1 MVLQVQ
7 TSTYEAKT
15 QEIAKQLLAVTQ
27 ENRSFFASLRDQM
40 RWDDKLLGWAMS
52 NPGLRVQLFRF
63 IDTLP
68 ALHSKSEIASHLQEY
83 LGDESVELPAALKG
97 MLNFANPD
105 SMPGQVAATT
115 VGTAVETLAHKYIA
129 GENIKQVIK
138 TVERLRKEKMAFTI
152 DLLGEAV
159 ITEAEAQSYLER
171 YLELMQQLVEASKNW
186 PTIPAIDEADGELL
200 PKVQVSVKL
209 TAFYSQFDPLDA
221 KGSEEKVSDRIRTLL
236 RRAQELGTAVHF
248 DMEQYAYKDI
258 TLGILKKLL
267 LEEEFRQRTDIG
279 ITIQAY
285 LRDSEQDGK
294 DLISWLKQRGHPLTI
309 RLVKGAY
316 WDQET
321 IKAAQKHW
329 PQPVYNDKAATDA
342 NFETITQLLLENH
355 QYVYSAIGSHNVRS
369 HSRAIAIAESL
380 NVPRRRFEMQVLYGM
395 GDKIAKALVDRG
407 YRVRVYCPYGEL
419 LPGMA
424 YLIRRLLENTA
435 NSSFLRQN
443 LENRPI
449 EELLAPPMVDISH
462 AAESLSAGSR
472 REVGAE
478 ASSDPNFGRSELSK
492 TEAQRKVG
500 APASGELNFS
510 RQRRKEEGINF
521 VGVADTDYAE
531 EEGRRKAM
539 QAFQEV
545 RQQLG
550 RTYLPLINGEYV
562 NTSAVVDSLNPS
574 NFSEVIGKVGLISV
588 EQAEQAMQAAKAAF
602 PGWRK
607 TPASQRAGVLRKA
620 ADLMEQRREELSA
633 WIVLEVGKPVKEADA
648 EVSEAIDFC
657 LYYADEMERLDK
669 GVNYDV
675 PGETNRYIYQ
685 PRGIAVVI
693 SPWNFPLAIACGMTV
708 AALVTGNC
716 TLLKPAETSSVITAK
731 LTEILIEAGIPKG
744 VFQYVPGKGSQV
756 GAYLVNHPDTH
767 VIAFTGSQEVGC
779 RIYAEAA
786 ILKPGQKHI
795 KRVIAE
801 MGGKNTIIV
810 DESADLDQ
818 AVVGVVQ
825 SAFGYSGQKCS
836 ACSRVI
842 VLQPIYDAFVRR
854 LVEATKSLNI
864 GEAELPSTQVGP
876 VIDVNARDRICEYI
890 EKGKV
895 EAQLAL
901 ELPAPNQGYFIGP
914 VIFTEVPP
922 NAVISQQEIFG
933 PVVAVIRVKD
943 FQEALV
949 VANGTNYALTGGLY
963 SRTPSHIQQAQ
974 TDFEVGNLYINRTIT
989 GAIVA
994 RQPFGGFKLSGVG
1007 SKAGGPDYL
1016 LQFLEPRTV
1025 TENIQRQ
1032 GFAPIEGAD

>member
-1 MVLQVQ
+1 MVLQIQ
-7 TSTYEAKT
+7 NSTYEAKT
-15 QEIAKQLLAVTQ
+15 QEIAKQVLTATG
-27 ENRSFFASLRDQM
+27 ESRSFFSAIRDQM
-40 RWDDKLLGWAMS
+40 RWDDKLLAWAMS

-83 LGDESVELPAALKG
+83 LGDESVELPAALKSL
-97 MLNFANPD
+97 LNFANPD

-115 VGTAVETLAHKYIA
+115 VETAVQTLAHKYIS
-129 GENIKQVIK
+129 GENIQQVIK
-138 TVERLRKEKMAFTI
+138 TVEKLRKEKMAFTI

-171 YLELMQQLVEASKNW
+171 YMELMQQLVEASKKW
-186 PTIPAIDEADGELL
+186 SHIPAIDEADGEMI

-209 TAFYSQFDPLDA
+209 TAFYSQFDPLNA
-221 KGSEEKVSDRIRTLL
+221 QGSEEKVSDRIRILL
-236 RRAQELGTAVHF
+236 RRAKELGAAVHF

-258 TLGILKKLL
+258 TFKILKNLL
-267 LEEEFRQRTDIG
+267 LEEEFRERTDIG
-279 ITIQAY
+279 MTIQAY
-285 LRDSEQDGK
+285 LRDSEQDAR
-294 DLISWLKQRGHPLTI
+294 DIIAWLKQRGYPLTI

-329 PQPVYNDKAATDA
+329 KQPVYNDKVASDA
-342 NFETITQLLLENH
+342 NFETITQILLENH
-355 QYVYSAIGSHNVRS
+355 QYVYTAIGSHNVRS
-369 HSRAIAIAESL
+369 QSRAIAIAESL

-395 GDKIAKALVDRG
+395 GDKIAKALVDKG
-407 YRVRVYCPYGEL
+407 YRVRVYCPYGDL

-449 EELLAPPMVDISH
+449 EELLAPPIPILASP
-462 AAESLSAGSR
+462 SLAGR
-472 REVGAE
+472 TTG
-478 ASSDPNFGRSELSK
+478 G
-492 TEAQRKVG
+492 
-500 APASGELNFS
+500 FS
-510 RQRRKEEGINF
+510 
-521 VGVADTDYAE
+521 GVADTDYAQE
-531 EEGRRKAM
+531 EKRKVSQ
-539 QAFQEV
+539 QAFQKV

-550 RTYLPLINGEYV
+550 LTYLPLLNGEYV
-562 NTSAVVDSLNPS
+562 NTTTFVDSLNPS
-574 NFSEVIGKVGLISV
+574 NFNQVVGKIGLLSI
-588 EQAEQAMQAAKAAF
+588 EQAEEAMKFAKAAF
-602 PGWRK
+602 PAWKK
-607 TPASQRAGVLRKA
+607 TPAKQRADILRQAGKI
-620 ADLMEQRREELSA
+620 MEQRRAELSA

-657 LYYADEMERLDK
+657 LYYADEMERLDQ
-669 GVNYDV
+669 GLIYDV
-675 PGETNRYIYQ
+675 SGETNRYIYQ
-685 PRGIAVVI
+685 PKGIAVVI

-708 AALVTGNC
+708 AALVSGNC

-731 LTEILIEAGIPKG
+731 FTEILMEAGIPKG

-786 ILKPGQKHI
+786 ILKPGQKHL
-795 KRVIAE
+795 KKVIAE

-842 VLQPIYDAFVRR
+842 VLQPIYDAFVER

-864 GEAELPSTQVGP
+864 GETELPSTQVGP
-876 VIDVNARDRICEYI
+876 VIDANAQSRILEYI
-890 EKGKV
+890 EIGKK
-895 EAQLAL
+895 EAKLAL
-901 ELPAPNQGYFIGP
+901 ELPSPSQGYFIGP
-914 VIFTEVPP
+914 VIFSEVPP
-922 NAVISQQEIFG
+922 DGVIAQQEIFG
-933 PVVAVIRVKD
+933 PVLAVIRANN
-943 FQEALV
+943 FQEALEF
-949 VANGTNYALTGGLY
+949 ANGTNYALTGGLY
-963 SRTPSHIQQAQ
+963 SRTPSHISQAEA
-974 TDFEVGNLYINRTIT
+974 DFEVGNLYINRNIT

-1016 LQFLEPRTV
+1016 LQFLEPRTI

-1032 GFAPIEGAD
+1032 GFAPIEGNE

>member
-1 MVLQVQ
+1 MVLQVE
-7 TSTYEAKT
+7 SNKYEEKT
-15 QEIAKQLLAVTQ
+15 QEIARQVLAVTQ
-27 ENRSFFASLRDQM
+27 ENRSFLAALRDQM
-40 RWDDKLLGWAMS
+40 RWDDKLLDWAMS

-83 LGDESVELPAALKG
+83 LGDESVELPAALKAI
-97 MLNFANPD
+97 LNFANPD
-105 SMPGQVAATT
+105 SMPAQVAATT
-115 VGTAVETLAHKYIA
+115 VGTAVQTLAHKYIS

-138 TVERLRKEKMAFTI
+138 TVERLRKDKMAFTI

-159 ITEAEAQSYLER
+159 ITEIEAQSYLER
-171 YLELMQQLVEASKNW
+171 YLELMQQLVEASQNW
-186 PTIPAIDEADGELL
+186 AKIPAIDEADGENI

-221 KGSEEKVSDRIRTLL
+221 EGSEAKVSEHIRTLL
-236 RRAQELGTAVHF
+236 RRAKELGAAVHF

-258 TLGILKKLL
+258 TFTILKKLL

-279 ITIQAY
+279 MTIQAY
-285 LRDSEQDGK
+285 LRDSEQDARE
-294 DLISWLKQRGHPLTI
+294 IIAWLKQRGYPLTI

-329 PQPVYNDKAATDA
+329 PQPVYHDKVATDA
-342 NFETITQLLLENH
+342 NFEAITQLLLENH

-369 HSRAIAIAESL
+369 QSRAIAIAENL
-380 NVPRRRFEMQVLYGM
+380 QVPRRRFEMQVLYGM
-395 GDKIAKALVDRG
+395 GDKIAKALVDKG
-407 YRVRVYCPYGEL
+407 YRVRVYCPYGDL

-443 LENRPI
+443 LENRPV
-449 EELLAPPMVDISH
+449 EELLAPPIPVLASPSF
-462 AAESLSAGSR
+462 AE
-472 REVGAE
+472 
-478 ASSDPNFGRSELSK
+478 
-492 TEAQRKVG
+492 TEG
-500 APASGELNFS
+500 GFC
-510 RQRRKEEGINF
+510 
-521 VGVADTDYAE
+521 GVADTDFAKE
-531 EEGRRKAM
+531 ESRDSSRLAFEG
-539 QAFQEV
+539 V
-545 RQQLG
+545 RSQLG
-550 RTYLPLINGEYV
+550 KTYLPFINGEYV
-562 NTSAVVDSLNPS
+562 NTTTFVDSLNPS
-574 NFSEVIGKVGLISV
+574 NFSQVVGKVGLLSV
-588 EQAEQAMQAAKAAF
+588 EQAEEAMKFAKAAF
-602 PGWRK
+602 PAWKK
-607 TPASQRAGVLRKA
+607 TPVKQRADILRQA
-620 ADLMEQRREELSA
+620 GALMEQRRAELSA

-657 LYYADEMERLDK
+657 LYYAEEMERLDK
-669 GVNYDV
+669 GIIYDV
-675 PGETNRYIYQ
+675 LGETNRYIYQ
-685 PRGIAVVI
+685 PKGIAIVI

-708 AALVTGNC
+708 AALVSGNC

-731 LTEILIEAGIPKG
+731 FTEILIEAGIPKG

-786 ILKPGQKHI
+786 ILKPGQKHL
-795 KRVIAE
+795 KKVIAE
-801 MGGKNTIIV
+801 MGGKNGIIV

-842 VLQPIYDAFVRR
+842 VLEPIYDAFVER

-864 GEAELPSTQVGP
+864 GEADLPSTQVGP
-876 VIDVNARDRICEYI
+876 VIDANAQARILEYI
-890 EKGKV
+890 EEGKK
-895 EAQLAL
+895 EAKLAL
-901 ELPAPNQGYFIGP
+901 ELPAPSQGYFIGP
-914 VIFTEVPP
+914 VIFSEVPA
-922 NAVISQQEIFG
+922 NGVIAQQEIFG
-933 PVVAVIRVKD
+933 PVLAVIRVKD
-943 FQEALV
+943 FQEALE
-949 VANGTNYALTGGLY
+949 VANNTNYALTGGLY
-963 SRTPSHIQQAQ
+963 SRTPSHIEQVQA
-974 TDFEVGNLYINRTIT
+974 DFEVGNLYINRNIT
-989 GAIVA
+989 GAIVS

-1016 LQFLEPRTV
+1016 LQFLEPRHI

>member
-15 QEIAKQLLAVTQ
+15 QEIAKQLLAATQ
-27 ENRSFFASLRDQM
+27 ENRSFFSSLRDQM
-40 RWDDKLLGWAMS
+40 RWDDKLLAWAMS

-115 VGTAVETLAHKYIA
+115 VGTAVETLAHKYIS

-171 YLELMQQLVEASKNW
+171 YLELMQQLVEASKSW
-186 PTIPAIDEADGELL
+186 TAIPAIDEADGELI

-221 KGSEEKVSDRIRTLL
+221 KGSEERVSDRIRILL
-236 RRAQELGTAVHF
+236 RRAKELGAAVHF

-258 TLGILKKLL
+258 TLSILKKLL

-279 ITIQAY
+279 ITVQAY
-285 LRDSEQDGK
+285 LRDSEQDTK
-294 DLISWLKQRGHPLTI
+294 DLISWLKQRDYPLTI

-329 PQPVYNDKAATDA
+329 PQPVYNDKAASDA

-380 NVPRRRFEMQVLYGM
+380 NIPRRRFELQVLYGM
-395 GDKIAKALVDRG
+395 GDKVAKALVDRG

-449 EELLAPPMVDISH
+449 EELLAPPIV
-462 AAESLSAGSR
+462 
-472 REVGAE
+472 
-478 ASSDPNFGRSELSK
+478 
-492 TEAQRKVG
+492 
-500 APASGELNFS
+500 
-510 RQRRKEEGINF
+510 KEENSLTPN
-521 VGVADTDYAE
+521 VQTRLMSQRVAGVPPVVATGVASLQTPNSHFLGAADTDYAKE
-531 EEGRRKAM
+531 EMTRKST
-539 QAFQEV
+539 QAFQNV

-550 RTYLPLINGEYV
+550 KTYLPLINGEYI
-562 NTSAVVDSLNPS
+562 NTPEFVDSLNPS
-574 NFSEVIGKVGLISV
+574 NFSEVVGKVGLISV

-602 PGWRK
+602 PGWKK
-607 TPASQRAGVLRKA
+607 TPAKQRADILRKA
-620 ADLMEQRREELSA
+620 GDLMKLRRAELSA
-633 WIVLEVGKPVKEADA
+633 WMVLEVGKPVKEADG

-657 LYYADEMERLDK
+657 RYYADEIERLDE
-669 GVNYDV
+669 GVNYDI
-675 PGETNRYIYQ
+675 PGENNRYIYQ
-685 PRGIAVVI
+685 PRGIVVVI

-708 AALVTGNC
+708 AALVSGNC
-716 TLLKPAETSSVITAK
+716 TLLKPAETSSVIAAK
-731 LTEILIEAGIPKG
+731 LTEILVDAGFPKG

-786 ILKPGQKHI
+786 ILKPGQKHM

-801 MGGKNTIIV
+801 MGGKNAIIV

-836 ACSRVI
+836 AASRVI
-842 VLQPIYDAFVRR
+842 VLQPIYDIFVQR

-876 VIDVNARDRICEYI
+876 VIDANARDRIREYI
-890 EKGKV
+890 EKGKA
-895 EAQLAL
+895 EAEVAL
-901 ELPAPNQGYFIGP
+901 ELPAPEQGYFIGP
-914 VIFTEVPP
+914 VIFSEVSP

-933 PVVAVIRVKD
+933 PVLAVIRVQD
-943 FQEALV
+943 FQEALA

-974 TDFEVGNLYINRTIT
+974 TEFEVGNLYINRNIT
-989 GAIVA
+989 GAIVG

-1016 LQFLEPRTV
+1016 LQFLEPRAV

>member
-15 QEIAKQLLAVTQ
+15 QEIAKQLLAATQ

-40 RWDDKLLGWAMS
+40 RWDDKLLAWAMS

-105 SMPGQVAATT
+105 SVPGQVAATT

-186 PTIPAIDEADGELL
+186 AVIPAIDEADGEPL

-221 KGSEEKVSDRIRTLL
+221 KGSEQRVSDRIRILL
-236 RRAQELGTAVHF
+236 RRAKELGAAVHF

-258 TLGILKKLL
+258 TLNILKKLL
-267 LEEEFRQRTDIG
+267 VEEEFRQRTDIG

-285 LRDSEQDGK
+285 LRDSEEDVK
-294 DLISWLKQRGHPLTI
+294 NVISWLKQRGYPLTI

-369 HSRAIAIAESL
+369 HARAIAIAESL
-380 NVPRRRFEMQVLYGM
+380 NVPRRRFELQVLYGM
-395 GDKIAKALVDRG
+395 GDKVAKALVDRG

-449 EELLAPPMVDISH
+449 EELLAAPVVDVSH
-462 AAESLSAGSR
+462 AEAQ
-472 REVGAE
+472 REVGAA
-478 ASSDPNFGRSELSK
+478 ASADLNFGGRRE
-492 TEAQRKVG
+492 ENGGFVG
-500 APASGELNFS
+500 A
-510 RQRRKEEGINF
+510 
-521 VGVADTDYAE
+521 ADTDYAE
-531 EEGRRKAM
+531 EEGRRKAVE
-539 QAFQEV
+539 AFASV

-550 RTYLPLINGEYV
+550 KTYLPLVNGEYV
-562 NTSAVVDSLNPS
+562 NTAEFVDSLNPS
-574 NFSEVIGKVGLISV
+574 NFSEVVGKVGLISV
-588 EQAEQAMQAAKAAF
+588 EQAEQAMKAAKAAF

-607 TPASQRAGVLRKA
+607 TPVEERARILRKA
-620 ADLMEQRREELSA
+620 ADLMEQRRAELSA
-633 WIVLEVGKPVKEADA
+633 WMVLEVGKPVKEADG

-657 LYYADEMERLDK
+657 RYYADEMERLDK
-669 GVNYDV
+669 GVIYDI

-708 AALVTGNC
+708 AALVSGNC
-716 TLLKPAETSSVITAK
+716 TLLKPAETSSVIAAK
-731 LTEILIEAGIPKG
+731 LTEILVDAGFPQG

-779 RIYAEAA
+779 RIYADAA
-786 ILKPGQKHI
+786 TLKPGQKHM

-801 MGGKNTIIV
+801 MGGKNAIIV

-836 ACSRVI
+836 ACSRVV
-842 VLQPIYDAFVRR
+842 VLEPIYDTFVQR

-876 VIDVNARDRICEYI
+876 VIDANARDRIREYI
-890 EKGKV
+890 EKGKA

-901 ELPAPNQGYFIGP
+901 ELPAPEHGYFIGP
-914 VIFTEVPP
+914 VIFSEVSP

-933 PVVAVIRVKD
+933 PVLAVIRVKD
-943 FQEALV
+943 FQEALA

-974 TDFEVGNLYINRTIT
+974 TEFEVGNLYINRTIT

-1016 LQFLEPRTV
+1016 LQFLEPRAV

-1032 GFAPIEGAD
+1032 GFAPIDGVD

>member
-7 TSTYEAKT
+7 TSTYEART
-15 QEIAKQLLAVTQ
+15 QEIARQLLAATQ
-27 ENRSFFASLRDQM
+27 ENRNFFSALRDQM
-40 RWDDKLLGWAMS
+40 RWDDKLLAWAMS

-68 ALHSKSEIASHLQEY
+68 ALRSKPEIAAHLQEY

-115 VGTAVETLAHKYIA
+115 VATAVETLAHKYIA
-129 GENIKQVIK
+129 GENIKQALK
-138 TVERLRKEKMAFTI
+138 TIERLRKEKMAFTV

-171 YLELMQQLVEASKNW
+171 YLDLMQQLQEASKNW
-186 PTIPAIDEADGELL
+186 TNVPLIDEANSEAL

-221 KGSEEKVSDRIRTLL
+221 KGSEERVSSRIRTLL
-236 RRAQELGTAVHF
+236 RHAQELGVAVHF

-258 TLGILKKLL
+258 TFSILKKLL
-267 LEEEFRQRTDIG
+267 MEEEFRTRTDIG
-279 ITIQAY
+279 MTIQAY
-285 LRDSEQDGK
+285 LRDSEQDARE
-294 DLISWLKQRGHPLTI
+294 LINWANQRGYPITI

-329 PQPVYNDKAATDA
+329 PQPVYNDKAATDV
-342 NFETITQLLLENH
+342 NFEKITQLLLENH
-355 QYVYSAIGSHNVRS
+355 PYVYSAIGSHNVRS
-369 HSRAIAIAESL
+369 QAHAIAIADTL
-380 NVPRRRFEMQVLYGM
+380 KVPSRCFEMQVLYGM
-395 GDKIAKALVDRG
+395 GDKLAKALVDKG

-449 EELLAPPMVDISH
+449 EELLAPPTLEQGDGKVPPSPTPPR
-462 AAESLSAGSR
+462 APSSFS
-472 REVGAE
+472 GA
-478 ASSDPNFGRSELSK
+478 
-492 TEAQRKVG
+492 
-500 APASGELNFS
+500 
-510 RQRRKEEGINF
+510 
-521 VGVADTDYAE
+521 ADTDYAE
-531 EEGRRKAM
+531 EEARKKSQ
-539 QAFQEV
+539 QAFQNV
-545 RQQLG
+545 RQQFG

-562 NTSAVVDSLNPS
+562 QTQEIIDSLNPS

-588 EQAEQAMQAAKAAF
+588 EQAQQAMQAAKAAF
-602 PGWRK
+602 PSWRK
-607 TPASQRAGVLRKA
+607 TPVSQRAGILRKA
-620 ADLMEQRREELSA
+620 GDLMEQRRAELSA
-633 WIVLEVGKPVKEADA
+633 WIVLEVGKPVREADA

-657 LYYADEMERLDK
+657 RYYAEEMERLDQ
-669 GVNYDV
+669 GYNYDV

-693 SPWNFPLAIACGMTV
+693 SPWNFPLAIATGMTV
-708 AALVTGNC
+708 AALVAGNC
-716 TLLKPAETSSVITAK
+716 TLLKPAETSSVIAAK
-731 LTEILIEAGIPKG
+731 LTEILVAAGIPQG

-756 GAYLVNHPDTH
+756 GAYLVSHPDTH
-767 VIAFTGSQEVGC
+767 MIVFTGSQEVGC
-779 RIYAEAA
+779 KIYAEAA
-786 ILKPGQKHI
+786 TLKPLQRHM

-836 ACSRVI
+836 ACSRVV
-842 VLQPIYDAFVRR
+842 VLEPIYDTFVQRF
-854 LVEATKSLNI
+854 VEATKSLNI
-864 GEAELPSTQVGP
+864 GLAELPSTTVGP
-876 VIDVNARDRICEYI
+876 VIDANARDRIREYI
-890 EKGKV
+890 EKGKA
-895 EAQLAL
+895 EAKVAL
-901 ELPAPNQGYFIGP
+901 ELPAPDHGYFIGP
-914 VIFTEVPP
+914 VIFKDVSP
-922 NAVISQQEIFG
+922 NAIIAQQEIFG
-933 PVVAVIRVKD
+933 PVVAVIRAKN
-943 FQEALV
+943 FQQALSI
-949 VANGTNYALTGGLY
+949 ANDTNYALTGGLY
-963 SRTPSHIQQAQ
+963 SRTPSHIQKAQ
-974 TDFEVGNLYINRTIT
+974 EDFEIGNLYINRTIT

-1032 GFAPIEGAD
+1032 GFAPIEGAE

>member
-1 MVLQVQ
+1 VVLQVK

-15 QEIAKQLLAVTQ
+15 QEIAKQLLAATQ
-27 ENRSFFASLRDQM
+27 ENRSFFSSLRDQM
-40 RWDDKLLGWAMS
+40 RWDDKLLAWAMS

-83 LGDESVELPAALKG
+83 LGDESVELPTALKG

-115 VGTAVETLAHKYIA
+115 VGTAVETLAHKYIS

-138 TVERLRKEKMAFTI
+138 TVERLRKDKMAFTI

-159 ITEAEAQSYLER
+159 ITEAEAQFYLER

-186 PTIPAIDEADGELL
+186 AAIPAIDEADGEAI

-221 KGSEEKVSDRIRTLL
+221 KGSEERVSDRIRILL
-236 RRAQELGTAVHF
+236 RRAKELGAAVHF

-258 TLGILKKLL
+258 TLSILKKLL

-279 ITIQAY
+279 MTIQAY
-285 LRDSEQDGK
+285 LRDSEQDTK
-294 DLISWLKQRGHPLTI
+294 NLISWLKERGYPLTI

-329 PQPVYNDKAATDA
+329 KQPVYNDKAATDA

-380 NVPRRRFEMQVLYGM
+380 NVPRRRFELQVLYGM
-395 GDKIAKALVDRG
+395 GDKVAKALVDRG

-449 EELLAPPMVDISH
+449 EELLAPPIV
-462 AAESLSAGSR
+462 
-472 REVGAE
+472 
-478 ASSDPNFGRSELSK
+478 
-492 TEAQRKVG
+492 
-500 APASGELNFS
+500 
-510 RQRRKEEGINF
+510 KEEKSLTFNSHFSGA
-521 VGVADTDYAE
+521 ADTDYSE
-531 EEGRRKAM
+531 EEVRTKAAK
-539 QAFQEV
+539 AFQSV

-550 RTYLPLINGEYV
+550 KTYLPLINGEYV
-562 NTSAVVDSLNPS
+562 NPPEFVDSLNPS
-574 NFSEVIGKVGLISV
+574 NFNEVVGKVGLISV

-607 TPASQRAGVLRKA
+607 TPAKQRADILRKA
-620 ADLMEQRREELSA
+620 GDLMELRRAELSA
-633 WIVLEVGKPVKEADA
+633 WIVLEVGKPVKEADG

-657 LYYADEMERLDK
+657 HYYADEIERLDK
-669 GVNYDV
+669 GVNYDLA
-675 PGETNRYIYQ
+675 GETNRYIYH
-685 PRGIAVVI
+685 PRGIVVVI

-708 AALVTGNC
+708 AALVSGNC
-716 TLLKPAETSSVITAK
+716 TLLKPAETSSVIAAK
-731 LTEILIEAGIPKG
+731 LTEILIEAGFPKG

-786 ILKPGQKHI
+786 ILKPGQKHL

-801 MGGKNTIIV
+801 MGGKNAIIV

-818 AVVGVVQ
+818 AVVGIVQ

-836 ACSRVI
+836 AASRVI
-842 VLQPIYDAFVRR
+842 VLQPIYDIFVQR

-876 VIDVNARDRICEYI
+876 VIDANARDRICEYI
-890 EKGKV
+890 QKGKA
-895 EAQLAL
+895 EAKVAL
-901 ELPAPNQGYFIGP
+901 ELPAPKQGYFIGP
-914 VIFTEVPP
+914 VIFSEVSP
-922 NAVISQQEIFG
+922 NAVISQEEIFG
-933 PVVAVIRVKD
+933 PVLAVIRVKD
-943 FQEALV
+943 FQEALA

-974 TDFEVGNLYINRTIT
+974 TEFEVGNLYINRNIT
-989 GAIVA
+989 GAIVG

-1016 LQFLEPRTV
+1016 LQFLEPRAV

>member
-7 TSTYEAKT
+7 KSTYEAKT
-15 QEIAKQLLAVTQ
+15 QEIAKQLLAATSD
-27 ENRSFFASLRDQM
+27 RSFLASLRDQM
-40 RWDDKLLGWAMS
+40 RWDDKLLAWAMS

-68 ALHSKSEIASHLQEY
+68 ALRSKPEIAAHLQEY
-83 LGDESVELPAALKG
+83 LGSESVELPAALKG

-115 VGTAVETLAHKYIA
+115 VGTAVETLAHKYIS

-138 TVERLRKEKMAFTI
+138 TVERLRKDKMSFTI

-159 ITEAEAQSYLER
+159 ITEVEAQSYLDR
-171 YLELMQQLVEASKNW
+171 YLDLMQQLTEASKNW
-186 PTIPAIDEADGELL
+186 NKVPAIDEADGEPLS
-200 PKVQVSVKL
+200 KVQVSVKL

-221 KGSEEKVSDRIRTLL
+221 KGSEERVSPRIRTLL
-236 RRAQELGTAVHF
+236 RRAKELGAAVHF
-248 DMEQYAYKDI
+248 DMEQYAFKDL
-258 TLGILKKLL
+258 TLSILKKILM
-267 LEEEFRQRTDIG
+267 EDEFRTRTDIG
-279 ITIQAY
+279 MTIQAY
-285 LRDSEQDGK
+285 LRDSEEDAR
-294 DLISWLKQRGHPLTI
+294 DLISWASKRASPISI

-329 PQPVYNDKAATDA
+329 GQPVYNDKAATDA

-355 QYVYSAIGSHNVRS
+355 QYVYAAIGSHNVRS
-369 HSRAIAIAESL
+369 QARALAIAESL
-380 NVPRRRFEMQVLYGM
+380 NVPRRCFEMQVLYGM
-395 GDKIAKALVDRG
+395 GDKLAKGLVDKG
-407 YRVRVYCPYGEL
+407 YRVRVYCPYGDL

-443 LENRPI
+443 LENRPV
-449 EELLAPPMVDISH
+449 EELIAPPELSH
-462 AAESLSAGSR
+462 A
-472 REVGAE
+472 
-478 ASSDPNFGRSELSK
+478 K
-492 TEAQRKVG
+492 AQSYKD
-500 APASGELNFS
+500 
-510 RQRRKEEGINF
+510 EEGF
-521 VGVADTDYAE
+521 LGVADTDFAE
-531 EEGRRKAM
+531 LEAIKVSQE
-539 QAFQEV
+539 AFQSV
-545 RQQLG
+545 RLQLG
-550 RTYLPLINGEYV
+550 KTYLPLVNGEYV
-562 NTSAVVDSLNPS
+562 QTQKIIDSVNPS
-574 NFSEVIGKVGLISV
+574 KFSEVVGKIGLLSV
-588 EQAEQAMQAAKAAF
+588 EQAETAILAAKVAF
-602 PGWRK
+602 PAWRK
-607 TPASQRAGVLRKA
+607 TPVKQRASVLRKA
-620 ADLMEQRREELSA
+620 AELMEVRRAELSA
-633 WIVLEVGKPVKEADA
+633 WIVLEVGKPVREADG

-657 LYYADEMERLDK
+657 LYYASEMERLDE
-669 GVNYDV
+669 GVNYDTA
-675 PGETNRYIYQ
+675 GETNRYIYQ

-708 AALVTGNC
+708 AALVAGNC

-731 LTEILIEAGIPKG
+731 FTEILVEAGIPKG

-756 GAYLVNHPDTH
+756 GAYLVNHVDTH

-786 ILKPGQKHI
+786 ILKSGQKHM

-801 MGGKNTIIV
+801 MGGKNGIV
-810 DESADLDQ
+810 IDESADLDQ
-818 AVVGVVQ
+818 AVIGVVQ

-842 VLQPIYDAFVRR
+842 VLDSVYDAFVERF
-854 LVEATKSLNI
+854 VEATKSLNI
-864 GEAELPSTQVGP
+864 GETELPGTQVGP
-876 VIDVNARDRICEYI
+876 VIDATAQSRILEYI
-890 EKGKV
+890 EKGKQ
-895 EAQLAL
+895 EAKVAL
-901 ELPAPNQGYFIGP
+901 SMSAPEFGYFIGP
-914 VIFTEVPP
+914 VIFTEVPSTGTI
-922 NAVISQQEIFG
+922 AQQEIFG

-943 FQEALV
+943 FQEAIA

-974 TDFEVGNLYINRTIT
+974 EEFEVGNLYINRTIT

-1032 GFAPIEGAD
+1032 GFAPIEGAE